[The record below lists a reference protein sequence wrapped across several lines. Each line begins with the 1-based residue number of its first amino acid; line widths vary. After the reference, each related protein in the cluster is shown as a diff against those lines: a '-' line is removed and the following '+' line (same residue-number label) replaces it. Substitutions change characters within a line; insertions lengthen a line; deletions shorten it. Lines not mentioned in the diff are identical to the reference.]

1 MALGGLTF
9 TKSDA
14 ISMDSED
21 LYISRDRVRVKY
33 RFTNTAAPIDTLV
46 AFPLPDIPP
55 GTEGDETTFWGAPV
69 SGLKFK
75 TSIDGQPLALHR

>member
-1 MALGGLTF
+1 MSRASSAAVLWFVCVITAASARANDSTAETALGGLTF

-33 RFTNTAAPIDTLV
+33 RFTNTA
-46 AFPLPDIPP
+46 
-55 GTEGDETTFWGAPV
+55 GRV
-69 SGLKFK
+69 SSSPF
-75 TSIDGQPLALHR
+75 DM